1 MNQILTKISEAMIRG
16 QVADIRNHIN
26 KALEEN
32 ITPKTIVDKALI
44 ATMAD
49 LGDKMSKNIV
59 FIPEIMMAAMAMNS
73 GLELLKPLM
82 TSYDNEPIG
91 RVIVGT
97 VKGDSHDIGKN
108 LVKIMLEGSGIEV
121 LDLGANVD
129 SMRFVKAVQENDI
142 RIVCLSSLLT
152 TTMPMLA
159 DVINKFEQAGI
170 RSSVKVMI
178 GGAPVTQDYADK
190 IGADGYTDDASRAAK
205 LALSWLK

>member
-1 MNQILTKISEAMIRG
+1 
-16 QVADIRNHIN
+16 
-26 KALEEN
+26 
-32 ITPKTIVDKALI
+32 
-44 ATMAD
+44 
-49 LGDKMSKNIV
+49 
-59 FIPEIMMAAMAMNS
+59 
-73 GLELLKPLM
+73 
-82 TSYDNEPIG
+82 
-91 RVIVGT
+91 
-97 VKGDSHDIGKN
+97 
-108 LVKIMLEGSGIEV
+108 MLEGSGIEV